1 MKPMQWSTL
10 VLASLLWMSG
20 SAWGFEVEIRD
31 AWVRKNLPGQS
42 SAATFASIRVDE
54 PSRLIA
60 AQSSVAGLV
69 EFHRLDP
76 SASGRVSLRAIPF
89 IPLESGRTNNLSKQ
103 GYHIMLINLKEGGLQ
118 AGDSVPIQLKI
129 QSDAGE
135 LKTIN
140 TVARVRGLTDR

>member
-1 MKPMQWSTL
+1 MKPMHLSLL
-10 VLASLLWMSG
+10 VLTSFLWMSG

-31 AWVRKNLPGQS
+31 AWVRKNLPGQN

-60 AQSSVAGLV
+60 AQSNSSGLV

-76 SASGRVSLRAIPF
+76 SATGRVSLRAVPY
-89 IPLESGRTNNLSKQ
+89 IPLEPGRTNNLSKQ
-103 GYHIMLINLKEGGLQ
+103 GYHIMLINLKDGGLQ
-118 AGDSVPIQLKI
+118 AGESVSIQLKI